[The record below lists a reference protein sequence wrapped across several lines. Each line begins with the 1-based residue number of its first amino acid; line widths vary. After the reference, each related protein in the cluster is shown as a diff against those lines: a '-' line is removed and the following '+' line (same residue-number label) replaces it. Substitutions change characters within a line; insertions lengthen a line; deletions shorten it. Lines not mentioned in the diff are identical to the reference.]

1 MNHVIYTALNGARH
15 ALEHQ
20 AVITNN
26 LANVSTH
33 GFKAQLAAT
42 RFVPIEST
50 VGHQTRT
57 LAMASTPATDQRAGA
72 MNYTSRSLDVA
83 ISEGGYL
90 AVQLAD
96 GREAYTRNGNI
107 QISADGE
114 LVIQHRP
121 LMGDGG
127 EIRVPPQ
134 VQLTIAADGTITG
147 YIPTDPPTD
156 LGKVGRIK
164 RVKASEQQL
173 VRGEEGLFH
182 LAEPNAQP
190 LAIDNSVKLLSG
202 VLEGSNVNPAQAMVA
217 MIANARTFE
226 MQMKVIHSANDNAQR
241 ANQLLA
247 IS

>member
-1 MNHVIYTALNGARH
+1 MDHVIYIAMNGARQ
-15 ALEHQ
+15 ALDTQ
-20 AVITNN
+20 SVITNN

-33 GFKAQLAAT
+33 GFKAQLAAS
-42 RFVPIEST
+42 RFVPIEGMS
-50 VGHQTRT
+50 GHQTRT
-57 LAMASTPATDQRAGA
+57 LTIASTPGTDQRGGA
-72 MNYTSRSLDVA
+72 MNYTSRPLDVA
-83 ISEGGYL
+83 VSAGGYL

-107 QISADGE
+107 QISVDGE
-114 LVIQHRP
+114 LMIQGRP

-134 VQLTIAADGTITG
+134 AQLTIAADGMITG
-147 YIPTDPPTD
+147 YIPTDPPTQ
-156 LGKVGRIK
+156 LGQVGQIK
-164 RVKASEQQL
+164 RVKAAAQQL

-182 LAEPNAQP
+182 LAESGEP
-190 LAIDNSVKLLSG
+190 LAMDNSVKLLAG
-202 VLEGSNVNPAQAMVA
+202 VLEGSNVNPAEAMVA

-226 MQMKVIHSANDNAQR
+226 MQMKVVHSANDNAQR